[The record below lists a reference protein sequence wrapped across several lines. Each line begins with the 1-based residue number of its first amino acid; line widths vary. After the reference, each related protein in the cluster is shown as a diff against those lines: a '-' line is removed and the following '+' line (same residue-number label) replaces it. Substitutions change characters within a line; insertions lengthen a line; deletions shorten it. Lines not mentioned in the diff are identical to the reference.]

1 MKVIEDSSG
10 WYKVEVNG
18 QTIGY
23 VGQQKNVWKHPLP
36 ARDLV
41 YQDYWLV
48 SKDKESFLCLLATL
62 RRFPL
67 RQYAVQALLNS

>member
-1 MKVIEDSSG
+1 MKVIEDSCG
-10 WYKVEVNG
+10 WYRVEANG

-23 VGQQKNVWKHPLP
+23 VGQQKDVWKHTLP
-36 ARDLV
+36 ARAKV

-48 SKDKESFLCLLATL
+48 SKDKESFLCLLGAL

-67 RQYAVQALLNS
+67 RQYAVQALLDS